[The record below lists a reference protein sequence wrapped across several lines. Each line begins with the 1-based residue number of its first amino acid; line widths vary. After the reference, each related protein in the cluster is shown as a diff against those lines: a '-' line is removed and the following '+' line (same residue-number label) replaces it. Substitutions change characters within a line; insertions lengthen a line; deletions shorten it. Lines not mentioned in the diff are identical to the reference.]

1 MPSVCV
7 CFSWWSRSSGRNGE
21 GCGSLSVFHHILV
34 VNLVN
39 IEDGLGGSFELNP
52 EVDIVPVVSCL
63 PKLLVG
69 HDICVETGYIGNV
82 FELEQLLACRRVDL
96 DMDLAIALHVGTAI
110 AGKDRI
116 GPIELLVGRRVESI
130 EIVIDIKR

>member
-1 MPSVCV
+1 M
-7 CFSWWSRSSGRNGE
+7 FYY
-21 GCGSLSVFHHILV
+21 ILV

-39 IEDGLGGSFELNP
+39 IEDGLGSNFELNF
-52 EVDIVPVVSCL
+52 EVDIGLVVFCL
-63 PKLLVG
+63 PKLFMG
-69 HDICVETGYIGNV
+69 HDIYVETGYIDNA
-82 FELEQLLACRRVDL
+82 FEVERLLTCRRINL